1 MIKVCLG
8 IASEIQISFHHSHIS
23 VIWPLMPKNFCHTNS
38 TPPQYG
44 CSCTYL
50 AYFMS
55 SSASKSLS
63 TSYLWKVRKISLL
76 WIVRIWFYL
85 GQNNE
90 MATTIDSMVILQYFW
105 IKLNQLAQVIGAK
118 TLAPWWYC
126 SIINYQ
132 LFLKLKL

>member
-1 MIKVCLG
+1 MSSNCNWDSKKFPPL
-8 IASEIQISFHHSHIS
+8 SHIS
-23 VIWPLMPKNFCHTNS
+23 VIRPLMPKNFCHTTA

-44 CSCTYL
+44 CSSTYL

-55 SSASKSLS
+55 SSTSKSLS
-63 TSYLWKVRKISLL
+63 TSYLWKFRKISLL

-118 TLAPWWYC
+118 RLAPRGIVQL
-126 SIINYQ
+126 SIINCS
-132 LFLKLKL
+132 